1 LKATPYPAVSLEVI
15 MCLLAKHKSL
25 CFLLSWGSPVTDR
38 DTQKEKKKNQK
49 KKEEEIRRRR
59 NKWSLYPKDTICNW
73 IE

>member
-1 LKATPYPAVSLEVI
+1 
-15 MCLLAKHKSL
+15 
-25 CFLLSWGSPVTDR
+25 VTDR